1 MYCTPTTTPATGI
14 SENDDKRRQGLRM
27 TDDLPVLLAA
37 PLMTGTGA
45 GSPADDEN
53 KRWQAQGYGNRLGRA
68 RFPSAEF

>member
-1 MYCTPTTTPATGI
+1 
-14 SENDDKRRQGLRM
+14 M

-45 GSPADDEN
+45 GSPADDKN